1 MVNMKMEDVSSEG
14 SDAGALA
21 YQETK
26 HKATQDLG
34 LPWSEG
40 KLDFPREDDE
50 EAIKVMSIVGCG
62 E

>member
-21 YQETK
+21 YKETK
-26 HKATQDLG
+26 HKATQDLD

-40 KLDFPREDDE
+40 KYYPREHDE
-50 EAIKVMSIVGCG
+50 GATKVMSIVGCG